1 MQISKLEEFGVP
13 KGVIDVL
20 KNEGL
25 EKLYPPQE
33 EALLQGLL
41 ELKSSYIIAVPTAS
55 GKTLTAELLMTKSI
69 LEENG
74 KCLYIVPLRALAS
87 EKYQE
92 FMKYQTLGIK
102 VGITTGEYDS
112 SDSQLAGSDI
122 IITTSEKADSLLRH
136 KSDWL
141 DSLSVVV
148 ADEIHL
154 INDAKRGPT
163 LEVTLAR
170 LRHLNP
176 NIIVLGLSATIQN
189 ADEIAEWLDAKLIL
203 SDWRPVNLVEGV
215 YCDSELQFNNS
226 KILDVEAISK
236 DIPINLAAEVVKNG
250 GQSLVFVNTRRS
262 AEKCAED
269 ASKVI
274 KKFLKE
280 GEIGV
285 LEKLSKEILDVLPEP
300 TRICKRLSNCVKGGT
315 AFHHAGLVTGQRKII
330 EEAYKKNL
338 IKVIS
343 ATPTLAAGVNLPAR
357 RVVIRDYHRYDPTEG
372 RKEILVIEYKQMAGR
387 AGRPKYDDYGE
398 AILIA
403 KTQNEKDHLM
413 DDFIMAGPERIESKL
428 AVETALRA
436 HVLATIAAGYASS
449 HNGLLEF
456 FSKTFLAHQYGG
468 DTLEWITNVD
478 QMIEFLEAEKFIYE
492 EGDRIIPT
500 SFGRRTSE
508 LYIDPMTAV
517 IMRDAI
523 QTAQEIETNEISYLH
538 AISRTLEIG
547 TTYVRKK
554 YGLFLA
560 NEFKKNMPFLLI
572 ESLDETYGYDQYA
585 QVITEFKTALFLMYW
600 IDEKSDEEILEKFNI
615 SPGDVRTKVDISD
628 WLLYSMSEI
637 GKLFKLK
644 KLDAIQKLR
653 VRIRN
658 GVKEELLEII
668 SLKDIG
674 RVRARSLFDAD
685 FKSLENLKTA
695 EVSDLSKVKGV
706 GLKLAKNIKDQLA

>member
-1 MQISKLEEFGVP
+1 MQISKLEDFGVP

-20 KNEGL
+20 KKEGL

-69 LEENG
+69 LDENG

-92 FMKYQTLGIK
+92 FMKYQKLGIK

-112 SDSQLAGSDI
+112 SDSRLAGSDI

-170 LRHLNP
+170 LLHLNP
-176 NIIVLGLSATIQN
+176 DLIILGLSATIQN
-189 ADEIAEWLDAKLIL
+189 ADEIADWLDADVIT
-203 SDWRPVNLVEGV
+203 SDWRPVTLVEGV
-215 YCDSELQFNNS
+215 YYDRELLFNNS
-226 KILDVEAISK
+226 KRVDVEAITK
-236 DIPINLAAEVVKNG
+236 DAPINLAAEVVKNG

-262 AEKCAED
+262 AESYAEK

-274 KKFLKE
+274 KRFLSRDEKE
-280 GEIGV
+280 ALAE
-285 LEKLSKEILDVLPEP
+285 LSKSVLNVLSEP
-300 TRICKRLSNCVKGGT
+300 TRICRRLSTCITGGT
-315 AFHHAGLVTGQRKII
+315 AFHHAGLAAGQRKII
-330 EEAYKKNL
+330 EEAYKENTV
-338 IKVIS
+338 KVIS

-357 RVVIRDYHRYDPTEG
+357 RVVIRDYHRYDPNFG
-372 RKEILVIEYKQMAGR
+372 RKEIMVLEYKQMAGR
-387 AGRPKYDDYGE
+387 AGRPKFDDYGE
-398 AILIA
+398 AVLIA
-403 KTQNEKDHLM
+403 KTQDEKDHLL
-413 DDFIMAGPERIESKL
+413 DNFILAGPERIYSKL
-428 AVETALRA
+428 AVEATLRT
-436 HVLATIAAGYASS
+436 HVLATIATGYASS
-449 HNGLLEF
+449 YHGLLEF
-456 FSKTFLAHQYGG
+456 FSKTFFAHQQGG
-468 DTLEWITNVD
+468 DAIEWVIDPIV
-478 QMIEFLEAEKFIYE
+478 EFLEDEEFIHD
-492 EGDRIIPT
+492 EGDRLVPT
-500 SFGRRTSE
+500 AFGRRTSE

-517 IMRDAI
+517 IMRNAV
-523 QTAQEIETNEISYLH
+523 QRAQENETKEISYLH
-538 AISRTLEIG
+538 AISKTLEMG
-547 TTYVRKK
+547 ALYLRRKD
-554 YGLFLA
+554 YDFISEEFSLNLPYLLF
-560 NEFKKNMPFLLI
+560 EDPD
-572 ESLDETYGYDQYA
+572 ESFEYQHYEEVLS
-585 QVITEFKTALFLMYW
+585 EFKTAMFLMDW
-600 IDEKSDEEILEKFNI
+600 IDEKSDEEILERFNVG
-615 SPGDVRTKVDISD
+615 PGDVRTKVDISD

-637 GKLFKLK
+637 GRLFKLK
-644 KLDAIQKLR
+644 KLDEIRKLR

-668 SLKDIG
+668 SLKGIG
-674 RVRARSLFDAD
+674 RVRARGLFDAG
-685 FKSLENLKTA
+685 FKSLESLKKA

-706 GLKLAKNIKDQLA
+706 GPKLAKNIKDQLA